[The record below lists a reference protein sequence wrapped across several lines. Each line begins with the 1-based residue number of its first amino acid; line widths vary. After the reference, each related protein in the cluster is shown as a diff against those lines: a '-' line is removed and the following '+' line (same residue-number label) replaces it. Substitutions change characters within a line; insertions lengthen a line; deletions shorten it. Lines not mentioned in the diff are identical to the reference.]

1 MFLTFTISSAMVSR
15 HDEKAIKIHSE
26 GGHPKN
32 RQVLCF
38 SPTYNYKLP
47 AKKKTFRIHTGD
59 VSLGS
64 SLPATKKIT

>member
-1 MFLTFTISSAMVSR
+1 MVSR
-15 HDEKAIKIHSE
+15 HDEKSIKIHSE

-47 AKKKTFRIHTGD
+47 AKKISSIHTGD

-64 SLPATKKIT
+64 SLLATLDLT